1 MSASETAGR
10 TTAGRVADWFTPK
23 IALARVAWLR
33 TVFYLFVILDM
44 HAFVRDTRDKG
55 EHPGLYQPLLLAR
68 MLDLPKPSVANTTA
82 LYVVLIVACLVG
94 ATNYFPRIAGWI
106 VAPAFT
112 WWVLIGMSDGKVDHD
127 HLALVVALWVLP
139 TVKAG
144 RRGRASYGD
153 QTRSEA
159 AGWAI
164 KCIQISVIA
173 TYFLSAIAKLR
184 GAGWTLAWPNSAIL
198 TWAIV
203 RRPHPVG
210 EWLLHHPWM
219 LHVMQWVGI
228 IAEFLLAGD
237 PVPEGPVAVARGPVL
252 PRVPRGEHGDPADP
266 LPADRGLLA
275 RVRAARA
282 GGAVVPAAAGVRR
295 RRAPKTRPKRAGRP
309 RSRPARSRNRRPPGP
324 GVRTTR
330 DSTAPAYPK
339 TSAASRICLV
349 GRLSA
354 SWWVSPSVTSPGQ
367 QNANMPNPSSGT
379 GSQRRPRTSR
389 SAGRFFRIDWT
400 NRAVLSSR
408 SLRHSSAATI
418 SATWYPAPKI
428 VCTREHARP

>member
-1 MSASETAGR
+1 VSPSDTAGR

-68 MLDLPKPSVANTTA
+68 LLDLPKPSVANTTA
-82 LYVVLIVACLVG
+82 LYVVLLVACLVG

-144 RRGRASYGD
+144 RRGLASYGD

-159 AGWAI
+159 AGWAVR
-164 KCIQISVIA
+164 CIQIAVIA

-184 GAGWTLAWPNSAIL
+184 GAGWTLAWPSSAIL

-210 EWLLHHPWM
+210 EWLLHHPSM

-228 IAEFLLAGD
+228 TAEFLSPVILFLKGRWQLLGALFFLGFHAANTAILLIHFLPTVVCWLAF
-237 PVPEGPVAVARGPVL
+237 A
-252 PRVPRGEHGDPADP
+252 P
-266 LPADRGLLA
+266 LER
-275 RVRAARA
+275 
-282 GGAVVPAAAGVRR
+282 VVPWFQR
-295 RRAPKTRPKRAGRP
+295 RRAPAGRE
-309 RSRPARSRNRRPPGP
+309 SSEGGEAE
-324 GVRTTR
+324 
-330 DSTAPAYPK
+330 DQAEE
-339 TSAASRICLV
+339 
-349 GRLSA
+349 GREA
-354 SWWVSPSVTSPGQ
+354 KEQ
-367 QNANMPNPSSGT
+367 
-379 GSQRRPRTSR
+379 
-389 SAGRFFRIDWT
+389 AG
-400 NRAVLSSR
+400 A
-408 SLRHSSAATI
+408 
-418 SATWYPAPKI
+418 
-428 VCTREHARP
+428 

>member
-1 MSASETAGR
+1 MLIRA
-10 TTAGRVADWFTPK
+10 ADWFTPR

-33 TVFYLFVILDM
+33 TVLYLFVILDM
-44 HAFVRDTRDKG
+44 HAFVRDTRLKG
-55 EHPGLYQPLLLAR
+55 EHPGLYEPLLLAR
-68 MLDLPKPSVANTTA
+68 IFDLPKPSVANTTT

-94 ATNYFPRIAGWI
+94 ATNYFPRVAGWI

-127 HLALVVALWVLP
+127 HLALVIALWVLP

-144 RRGRASYGD
+144 KRGLASYGD

-159 AGWAI
+159 AGWAVR
-164 KCIQISVIA
+164 CVQICVIA
-173 TYFLSAIAKLR
+173 TYFLSAVAKLR
-184 GAGWTLAWPNSAIL
+184 SAGWALTWPGSAVL

-228 IAEFLLAGD
+228 IGELLSPVILWLKGRWQLLGALFFLGFHAANTAILLIHFLPTVVCWLAF
-237 PVPEGPVAVARGPVL
+237 A
-252 PRVPRGEHGDPADP
+252 P
-266 LPADRGLLA
+266 LER
-275 RVRAARA
+275 
-282 GGAVVPAAAGVRR
+282 VVPWFKRR
-295 RRAPKTRPKRAGRP
+295 RLESDSEGSRATSERVQSATPERPKTRPKRAGRP

-339 TSAASRICLV
+339 TRAASRICFV
-349 GRLSA
+349 GRSSA
-354 SWWVSPSVTSPGQ
+354 LWWVSASVTRPVQ
-367 QNANMPNPSSGT
+367 QNAHMPKPSSGT
-379 GSQRRPRTSR
+379 GSQRRPSTSR
-389 SAGRFFRIDWT
+389 SAGRRPRIDWT
-400 NRAVLSSR
+400 KRAVLSSR
-408 SLRHSSAATI
+408 SAAQRIAATI
-418 SATWYPAPKI
+418 RAAW
-428 VCTREHARP
+428 

>member
-1 MSASETAGR
+1 MSTSETAGR

-164 KCIQISVIA
+164 KCVQISVIA
-173 TYFLSAIAKLR
+173 TYFLSSIAKLR

-228 IAEFLLAGD
+228 IAEFLSPVILWLKGRWQLLGALFFLGFHAANTAILLIHFLPTVVCWLAF
-237 PVPEGPVAVARGPVL
+237 A
-252 PRVPRGEHGDPADP
+252 P
-266 LPADRGLLA
+266 LER
-275 RVRAARA
+275 
-282 GGAVVPAAAGVRR
+282 VVPWFQA
-295 RRAPKTRPKRAGRP
+295 RRASEGGEPEDQAEESREAKEQAG
-309 RSRPARSRNRRPPGP
+309 A
-324 GVRTTR
+324 
-330 DSTAPAYPK
+330 
-339 TSAASRICLV
+339 
-349 GRLSA
+349 
-354 SWWVSPSVTSPGQ
+354 
-367 QNANMPNPSSGT
+367 
-379 GSQRRPRTSR
+379 
-389 SAGRFFRIDWT
+389 
-400 NRAVLSSR
+400 
-408 SLRHSSAATI
+408 
-418 SATWYPAPKI
+418 
-428 VCTREHARP
+428 

>member
-1 MSASETAGR
+1 MSAPER
-10 TTAGRVADWFTPK
+10 TTAGRFADWFTPK

-33 TVFYLFVILDM
+33 TVFYMFVILDM

-173 TYFLSAIAKLR
+173 TYFLSSIAKLR

-228 IAEFLLAGD
+228 IAEFLSPVILFLKGRWQLLGALFFLGFHAANTAILLIHFLPTVVCWLAF
-237 PVPEGPVAVARGPVL
+237 A
-252 PRVPRGEHGDPADP
+252 P
-266 LPADRGLLA
+266 LER
-275 RVRAARA
+275 
-282 GGAVVPAAAGVRR
+282 VVPWFQR
-295 RRAPKTRPKRAGRP
+295 RRASEGGEPEDQAEESREAKEQAG
-309 RSRPARSRNRRPPGP
+309 A
-324 GVRTTR
+324 
-330 DSTAPAYPK
+330 
-339 TSAASRICLV
+339 
-349 GRLSA
+349 
-354 SWWVSPSVTSPGQ
+354 
-367 QNANMPNPSSGT
+367 
-379 GSQRRPRTSR
+379 
-389 SAGRFFRIDWT
+389 
-400 NRAVLSSR
+400 
-408 SLRHSSAATI
+408 
-418 SATWYPAPKI
+418 
-428 VCTREHARP
+428 

>member
-1 MSASETAGR
+1 MSTPETAAETADR
-10 TTAGRVADWFTPK
+10 TIAGRVADWFTPK

-173 TYFLSAIAKLR
+173 TYFLSSIAKLR

-228 IAEFLLAGD
+228 IAEFLSPVILWLKGRWQLLGALFFLGFHAANTAILLIHFLPTVVCWLAF
-237 PVPEGPVAVARGPVL
+237 A
-252 PRVPRGEHGDPADP
+252 P
-266 LPADRGLLA
+266 LER
-275 RVRAARA
+275 
-282 GGAVVPAAAGVRR
+282 VVPWFQA
-295 RRAPKTRPKRAGRP
+295 RRASEGGEPEHQAEESREAKEQAG
-309 RSRPARSRNRRPPGP
+309 A
-324 GVRTTR
+324 
-330 DSTAPAYPK
+330 
-339 TSAASRICLV
+339 
-349 GRLSA
+349 
-354 SWWVSPSVTSPGQ
+354 
-367 QNANMPNPSSGT
+367 
-379 GSQRRPRTSR
+379 
-389 SAGRFFRIDWT
+389 
-400 NRAVLSSR
+400 
-408 SLRHSSAATI
+408 
-418 SATWYPAPKI
+418 
-428 VCTREHARP
+428 